1 MGCGGLVPTT
11 TRTPTRDSRITAP
24 SASAC
29 KTLPPGLPASVRI
42 EPALCGPV
50 ELGDVDIGPIAHLVT
65 ITDRD
70 EGQVAV
76 EVVIVQPVS
85 EDESVVELHASVANR
100 LGNDAPRR
108 AIEQC
113 THVESARSTRGELRR
128 QIREGEACIDDVF
141 DDHDVASADV
151 DLDVLRDAYAT
162 RVGREPRDRD
172 EVDFDGDVGNR
183 AREIGDEQE
192 RALEHT
198 DEHDT

>member
-1 MGCGGLVPTT
+1 MGCGGLVPTS

-42 EPALCGPV
+42 EPALCGP
-50 ELGDVDIGPIAHLVT
+50 
-65 ITDRD
+65 
-70 EGQVAV
+70 V

-113 THVESARSTRGELRR
+113 THVESARSTGGE
-128 QIREGEACIDDVF
+128 
-141 DDHDVASADV
+141 
-151 DLDVLRDAYAT
+151 
-162 RVGREPRDRD
+162 
-172 EVDFDGDVGNR
+172 
-183 AREIGDEQE
+183 
-192 RALEHT
+192 
-198 DEHDT
+198 